1 MSRTLGV
8 MFAAMVALGGASLIA
23 PAAAQTVVSSVTRF
37 DIDKCRYTAGKA
49 EEDYGEWRCSGFQG
63 IPIYATS
70 GDMRF
75 YVSFGR
81 NAKNEPA
88 ARETLASFNGEGTT
102 IEWRSERGANGKLTP
117 FAAIMRFRTS
127 VADGDKTVPGQV
139 LVVTRLG
146 DGRAPGTV
154 CRVGYV
160 DARANPDANVLAQ
173 KIADEHAR
181 SFKCGSDKP
190 VMPGQRGPGLSGPMG
205 D

>member
-37 DIDKCRYTAGKA
+37 NIDKCRYTAGKA

-154 CRVGYV
+154 CRAGYV

-190 VMPGQRGPGLSGPMG
+190 VMRGQRGPGFSGPMG